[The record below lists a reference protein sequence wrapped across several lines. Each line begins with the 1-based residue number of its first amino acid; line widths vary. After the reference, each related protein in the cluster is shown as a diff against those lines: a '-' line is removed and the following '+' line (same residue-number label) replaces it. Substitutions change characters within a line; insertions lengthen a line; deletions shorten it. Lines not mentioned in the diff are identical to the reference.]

1 MLSMIS
7 VYMSGLAQ
15 SIAGSP
21 QRSWW
26 EIPTPHEIGEMNARP
41 RDNKGDK

>member
-26 EIPTPHEIGEMNARP
+26 EIPTPQEIGEMNARP
-41 RDNKGDK
+41 QAQKREK